1 VGAAAI
7 IRTAEPG
14 SPARPMKAGR
24 HRRTVVCMNTTV
36 ARDETT
42 FVTRNICGGAAACGA
57 ARALV
62 ARLVGE
68 TTPEETL
75 QDALLL
81 TSELVTNA
89 VLHGG
94 VGEHDALGLHVTA
107 SPELLHI
114 SVADRG
120 GATTPEVQELDLTVP
135 GGMGLFIVDQI
146 SDRWGVD
153 ELRDGGTQVWFELD
167 R

>member
-1 VGAAAI
+1 VAALTVIPA
-7 IRTAEPG
+7 AE
-14 SPARPMKAGR
+14 SRSAARPMKARAQG
-24 HRRTVVCMNTTV
+24 RTVAGMSLTL

-42 FVTRNICGGAAACGA
+42 YVTRHLDGGVAACGA

-62 ARLVGE
+62 ASLVGE
-68 TTPEETL
+68 TTRDDVL

-94 VGEHDALGLHVTA
+94 VGDDDTIWLHVTA

-114 SVADRG
+114 SVADPG
-120 GATTPEVQELDLTVP
+120 GATTPEVQELNVTVP
-135 GGMGLFIVDQI
+135 GGMGLFIVEQI

-153 ELRDGGTQVWFELD
+153 ELRGGGTQVWFELD

>member
-1 VGAAAI
+1 
-7 IRTAEPG
+7 
-14 SPARPMKAGR
+14 
-24 HRRTVVCMNTTV
+24 MNSTL

-42 FVTRNICGGAAACGA
+42 FVTTSIAGGPAACGA

-75 QDALLL
+75 QDVLLL

-94 VGEHDALGLHVTA
+94 VGECDALGLHVTA

-114 SVADRG
+114 SVADPG
-120 GATTPEVQELDLTVP
+120 SATTPEVQELDVTVP
-135 GGMGLFIVDQI
+135 GGMGLFLVEQI
-146 SDRWGVD
+146 SSRWGVD